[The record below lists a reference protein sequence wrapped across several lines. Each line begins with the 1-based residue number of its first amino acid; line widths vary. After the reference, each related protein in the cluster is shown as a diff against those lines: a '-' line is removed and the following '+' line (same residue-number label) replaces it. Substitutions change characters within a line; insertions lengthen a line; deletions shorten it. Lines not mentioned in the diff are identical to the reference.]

1 MKEKN
6 DKERKKERKK
16 ERERESD
23 TVEKKKSQRLH
34 RRCTQ
39 PFLSKVRS
47 SSKYTVFKIT
57 TLYNGTAFLIK
68 SNL

>member
-23 TVEKKKSQRLH
+23 TVEKKKITAPAQ
-34 RRCTQ
+34 TM
-39 PFLSKVRS
+39 
-47 SSKYTVFKIT
+47 YTTF
-57 TLYNGTAFLIK
+57 FE
-68 SNL
+68 